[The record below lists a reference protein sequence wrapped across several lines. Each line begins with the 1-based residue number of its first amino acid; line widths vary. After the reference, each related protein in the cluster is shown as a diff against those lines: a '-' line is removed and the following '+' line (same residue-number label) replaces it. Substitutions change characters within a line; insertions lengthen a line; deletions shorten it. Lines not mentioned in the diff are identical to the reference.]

1 MSEEETPKTPTPES
15 GSAPVGDTAVADAPA
30 DEQLGKLRQDVDI
43 KDVGPCKK
51 HIKVTVNRA
60 DIDERMDEKISKL
73 VVEDH
78 AMVAGFRPGKA
89 PRKVIERRYHKDVM
103 EQVRAEV
110 LMASLEQI
118 AEDHDVAPLSPPDID
133 PLNIEI
139 PKEGPLIY
147 EFDVEVR
154 PQFDLPNY
162 KGLKLKRPVKTF
174 TEADV
179 DREQRRILEP
189 YGQIVPKGAKA
200 KVEIGDYIV
209 ADMTSKFG
217 GNIVNEAKEVQV
229 RVDPRL
235 ALRDGVCENFGKALA
250 GAKAGD
256 SRTVQIVL
264 SDAVANPSMRGATM
278 DATFQIKD
286 IKTTRLPELNEELL
300 ERFGVRTPEAF
311 RELVRVVLDRK
322 LEYAQR
328 QSARQQ
334 VLQLINES
342 SQWELPQDL
351 LRRQARRTMQQRVM
365 EMRNAGMSEDE
376 ILARQRLLQ
385 QDVLK
390 STAMA
395 MKEQFVL
402 HKLAEEEKLD
412 ISDDDINDEIERI
425 ADRAGES
432 PRRVRARL
440 EREDMMEALAVE
452 LLERK
457 ALDLVLQNAEYEDV
471 PLAADEQETPVA
483 TSEAQVTQGE
493 LQEPTAPPEPEPAA
507 TDSAEAK

>member
-1 MSEEETPKTPTPES
+1 
-15 GSAPVGDTAVADAPA
+15 
-30 DEQLGKLRQDVDI
+30 
-43 KDVGPCKK
+43 
-51 HIKVTVNRA
+51 
-60 DIDERMDEKISKL
+60 
-73 VVEDH
+73 
-78 AMVAGFRPGKA
+78 
-89 PRKVIERRYHKDVM
+89 
-103 EQVRAEV
+103 
-110 LMASLEQI
+110 
-118 AEDHDVAPLSPPDID
+118 
-133 PLNIEI
+133 
-139 PKEGPLIY
+139 
-147 EFDVEVR
+147 
-154 PQFDLPNY
+154 
-162 KGLKLKRPVKTF
+162 VKTF

-256 SRTVQIVL
+256 SRTAQIVL

-440 EREDMMEALAVE
+440 ESEDMMEALAVE

-493 LQEPTAPPEPEPAA
+493 LQEPTAPPEPAA

>member
-1 MSEEETPKTPTPES
+1 
-15 GSAPVGDTAVADAPA
+15 
-30 DEQLGKLRQDVDI
+30 
-43 KDVGPCKK
+43 
-51 HIKVTVNRA
+51 
-60 DIDERMDEKISKL
+60 
-73 VVEDH
+73 
-78 AMVAGFRPGKA
+78 
-89 PRKVIERRYHKDVM
+89 
-103 EQVRAEV
+103 
-110 LMASLEQI
+110 
-118 AEDHDVAPLSPPDID
+118 
-133 PLNIEI
+133 
-139 PKEGPLIY
+139 
-147 EFDVEVR
+147 
-154 PQFDLPNY
+154 
-162 KGLKLKRPVKTF
+162 
-174 TEADV
+174 
-179 DREQRRILEP
+179 
-189 YGQIVPKGAKA
+189 
-200 KVEIGDYIV
+200 
-209 ADMTSKFG
+209 
-217 GNIVNEAKEVQV
+217 
-229 RVDPRL
+229 
-235 ALRDGVCENFGKALA
+235 
-250 GAKAGD
+250 
-256 SRTVQIVL
+256 
-264 SDAVANPSMRGATM
+264 
-278 DATFQIKD
+278 
-286 IKTTRLPELNEELL
+286 LL

-493 LQEPTAPPEPEPAA
+493 LQEPTAPPEPEPVA